1 MGYLLLEEHLSHG
14 CVKRNRDI
22 FKGHLLL
29 GFCKMMTIFFVKLFS
44 TDGFIHRLYILLN
57 FYFVSWLG
65 SEVAQYVAKHFPEV
79 LKRMGT
85 YKKGEIKQ
93 SMIDSFLE
101 MDQQIIS
108 EEVG

>member
-1 MGYLLLEEHLSHG
+1 MILQDDD
-14 CVKRNRDI
+14 N
-22 FKGHLLL
+22 
-29 GFCKMMTIFFVKLFS
+29 FFVKLFS